1 MKFIF
6 PQNYSLKNKF
16 LGALD
21 YSTLFVNLVWIFLV
35 FNITHLFFSSLYIQ
49 LSLVIVLCLPLI
61 LFSILGVNNE
71 NILNVIIYLF
81 RYILKPKL
89 YIFYK

>member
-6 PQNYSLKNKF
+6 PQNYSLRNKF
-16 LGALD
+16 LGVLD
-21 YSTLFVNLVWIFLV
+21 YSTLLINLTWIYIV
-35 FNITHLFFSSLYIQ
+35 FNISRLFGFSLYIQ
-49 LSLVIVLCLPLI
+49 LSLVIIFCLPLI

-71 NILNVIIYLF
+71 KILHVIIYLVK
-81 RYILKPKL
+81 YLSKPKL

>member
-21 YSTLFVNLVWIFLV
+21 YSTLFVNLIWIFLI
-35 FNITHLFFSSLYIQ
+35 FNITHLFSSSLYVQ
-49 LSLVIVLCLPLI
+49 LSLVIIFCLPLI
-61 LFSILGVNNE
+61 LFSVLGVNNE
-71 NILNVIIYLF
+71 NILNVITYLIK
-81 RYILKPKL
+81 YILKPKL

>member
-16 LGALD
+16 LGVLD
-21 YSTLFVNLVWIFLV
+21 YSTLFVNLLWIYLV
-35 FNITHLFFSSLYIQ
+35 FNISRLLGLTLYIQ
-49 LSLVIVLCLPLI
+49 LSLVSILCLPLI
-61 LFSILGVNNE
+61 LFSILGINNE
-71 NILNVIIYLF
+71 KILNVIIYLAK
-81 RYILKPKL
+81 YLLKPKL